1 MNFLETL
8 KRDADAK
15 YSEMLSGETKSPIET
30 VDIASTTKFV
40 EKNKAYHSRLES
52 EAKQLSQSLDT
63 VEKNKQSRLKLEELK
78 RKQAK
83 EAEEEKRR
91 KQKEEQ
97 ERIRR
102 EAERREAEAAA
113 KKKKIIISCVALAVV
128 VAIIIAIIAG
138 VSSKKKQEA
147 ANYGV
152 DNIAISVL
160 SKTNGSQ
167 SYNYYTTNFKIKVK
181 NDCKVE
187 ITYLECNMLLT
198 AIDTGSELWKGD
210 VRLTGDI
217 TPNGGTS
224 TWDVELKSSGNEL
237 WNYPLAGLK
246 IQCKITGATF
256 DDYTS
261 KDYSEG
267 YKTIFEGSSN
277 YMETS
282 YQNALNLYNSG
293 KYAEAKDIFEGLGNY
308 KDAATYLDLC
318 EDKVFYQ
325 QMETYL
331 HDVAGKNAILPDNYV
346 LYLGYTQNDWYY
358 YEGEDYR
365 AFSAD
370 FVVNDSQVSTYLNN
384 FRNKLTSNGFTAV
397 SANVY
402 KKGYTMICFSD
413 IQEGYSSKYIDY
425 YAWQMN

>member
-1 MNFLETL
+1 MEFYVPSL
-8 KRDADAK
+8 KDIKVIKDALKDNHKRNCEMSPSNTVLWARHYKTEIAFWEGEIIYRSLWMGEEYSYSCNLLDSHNAK
-15 YSEMLSGETKSPIET
+15 ALFDQI
-30 VDIASTTKFV
+30 
-40 EKNKAYHSRLES
+40 
-52 EAKQLSQSLDT
+52 
-63 VEKNKQSRLKLEELK
+63 
-78 RKQAK
+78 
-83 EAEEEKRR
+83 
-91 KQKEEQ
+91 
-97 ERIRR
+97 
-102 EAERREAEAAA
+102 
-113 KKKKIIISCVALAVV
+113 VAL
-128 VAIIIAIIAG
+128 
-138 VSSKKKQEA
+138 
-147 ANYGV
+147 
-152 DNIAISVL
+152 D
-160 SKTNGSQ
+160 GSQ